1 MTVIPT
7 KDFNKSIEK
16 LKDKVACRR
25 LDVLITKLEQAKNLQ
40 EISNVKAMVNYP
52 HHYRIRTSEYRLII
66 EQIDTTTVEILL
78 LEYLKRD
85 EKTYKF

>member
-1 MTVIPT
+1 
-7 KDFNKSIEK
+7 
-16 LKDKVACRR
+16 
-25 LDVLITKLEQAKNLQ
+25 LDVLITKLEEAESLQA
-40 EISNVKAMVNYP
+40 ISNVKALVNYP
-52 HHYRIRTSEYRLII
+52 HHYRIRTGEYRLII